1 MASVTSNRSAVYWC
15 RPTKRQGSA
24 CCVAVSNP
32 PARPDPATYSQAQVI
47 QQGQVPSWDSP
58 DITTNN
64 DIPWALLPETAVTV
78 RNLSPTVA
86 AVNTQIQVSLSGFGI
101 GLPKTPLANQLATLP
116 AAGQLTF
123 NYPLPQSV
131 MNGPQNI
138 GLFVDIHH
146 PNDSVEINNHGAQVV
161 TAFDTKTFGRHREI
175 EIPVANPSGA
185 AQTITLAVLPNS
197 VSAVIGPAS
206 HAFAPFEQIGA
217 KLLVTVPAA
226 LHNTTES
233 VTVVAH
239 DGSGALIGGATL
251 LIWVN
256 D

>member
-1 MASVTSNRSAVYWC
+1 MANVTTNRSAVYWC

-24 CCVAVSNP
+24 CCVAVSTP

-64 DIPWALLPETAVTV
+64 DIPWTLRPETVVVV
-78 RNLSPTVA
+78 RNLSATVA
-86 AVNTQIQVSLSGFGI
+86 AVNTQIQVSLTGFGI
-101 GLPKTPLANQLATLP
+101 GLPKTPLSTQLVTLP
-116 AAGQLTF
+116 ASGQLTL

-131 MNGPQNI
+131 MNGPQSI
-138 GLFVDIHH
+138 GVFVDLYH
-146 PNDSVEINNHGAQVV
+146 PNDAVEINDHGSQVV
-161 TAFDTKTFGRHREI
+161 TAFDTKSSGRHQEI
-175 EIPVANPSGA
+175 AIPVANPSGA

-197 VSAVIGPAS
+197 VSAVVAPAS
-206 HAFAPFEQIGA
+206 HNFAPFEQIGA
-217 KLLVTVPAA
+217 KLIVTVPAG
-226 LHNTTES
+226 LHNTSES